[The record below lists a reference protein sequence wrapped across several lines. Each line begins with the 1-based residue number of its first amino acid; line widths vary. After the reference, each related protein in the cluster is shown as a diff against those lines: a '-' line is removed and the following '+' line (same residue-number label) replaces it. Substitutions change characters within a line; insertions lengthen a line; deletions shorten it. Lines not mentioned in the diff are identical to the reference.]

1 MSGSWK
7 NIFAIALISAW
18 GMHLDSARAAT
29 TLQLSNPDG
38 GEVRA
43 LVIGIDDYQHVR
55 KLRGATA
62 DARDIDSSLRT
73 MGVRDVTALIDDRAE
88 RSNVLREI
96 SALVERTKTND
107 IVFLS
112 IAGHG
117 AQEPERIKG
126 SQPDGM
132 EDVFLLP
139 GFEPTPTGSQQRI
152 LGSEFNHFIKQF
164 ELRGAKVIFVAD
176 TCHGGGMARDIDPRA
191 AEMSFRQVPAYTLL
205 VDELKP
211 VSGQGDPR
219 SELDLDRTAFLAA
232 VDRNTKAPEVRI
244 PGVDGLRG
252 ALSYAVSRAIEGS
265 ADANHDGKVT
275 LKEFF
280 GNIRQVVYQ
289 LSDQR
294 QNVVTMTSPNRSP
307 DIDVAFGLTRGVT
320 LIQGPIEGPQPL
332 VAQPSAP
339 QPSASLPRASAS
351 LAAGGIAPIALP
363 RSNPKFAGGASVP
376 IRLAALDGRISYF
389 PNAKSRDST
398 FQAVQPTDNPDLI
411 WDPASHDV
419 IAWGD
424 VVAYGVELADLST
437 VIDRTAAIR
446 TLKGIATQSPQVMRV
461 SPDDRLH
468 HNDQTVNIDLSEV
481 GGRAVVLFNVSGD
494 GTIQMLY
501 PTGAD
506 VSPVRSANLRLSLRV
521 REPFGAEQVVAV
533 TSQQRMIDFED
544 ALQQMNH
551 RRASGQVIK
560 SLERYLPPDARV
572 GSVGFFTVP

>member
-1 MSGSWK
+1 MPGSWK
-7 NIFAIALISAW
+7 IMFTIALISASSV
-18 GMHLDSARAAT
+18 HLDSARAAS

-55 KLRGATA
+55 KLKGATA
-62 DARDIDSSLRT
+62 DAHDIDSSLRT
-73 MGVRDVTALIDDRAE
+73 MGVRDVTALINDRAD

-139 GFEPTPTGSQQRI
+139 GFEATPTGSQQRI
-152 LGSEFNHFIKQF
+152 LGNEFNHFIKQF

-176 TCHGGGMARDIDPRA
+176 TCHGGGMVRDIDPRA
-191 AEMSFRQVPAYTLL
+191 AAMSFRQIPSYTLL

-211 VSGQGDPR
+211 VSDQGDPR
-219 SELDLDRTAFLAA
+219 SELDLDHTAFLAA
-232 VDRNTKAPEVRI
+232 VDRNTKAPEVRV
-244 PGVDGLRG
+244 PGIDGLRG
-252 ALSYAVSRAIEGS
+252 ALSYAVARAVEGN
-265 ADANHDGKVT
+265 ADADHDGKVT

-280 GNIRQVVYQ
+280 ANIRQVVYQ

-307 DIDVAFGLTRGVT
+307 DVDVAFGLTRGVT
-320 LIQGPIEGPQPL
+320 LIQGPIEGPQP
-332 VAQPSAP
+332 SAP
-339 QPSASLPRASAS
+339 KSVAPKSVASLSPASAS
-351 LAAGGIAPIALP
+351 LAAGGTAPIPLP
-363 RSNPKFAGGASVP
+363 GPNPQIVGQVSPP
-376 IRLAALDGRISYF
+376 IRLAALDGKTNYF
-389 PNAKSRDST
+389 PSPKSRDST
-398 FQAVQPTDNPDLI
+398 FQTVTPTDNPDLI
-411 WDPASHDV
+411 WDPVSHDV

-424 VVAYGVELADLST
+424 VIAYGVDPVDIPT

-461 SPDDRLH
+461 SPDDRLQ

-481 GGRAVVLFNVSGD
+481 EGRAVVLFNVSGD

-501 PTGAD
+501 PIGSDA
-506 VSPVRSANLRLSLRV
+506 SPVRSANLRLPLRV
-521 REPFGAEQVVAV
+521 REPFGAEQIVAV
-533 TSQQRMIDFED
+533 TSLQRMVDFEK
-544 ALQQMNH
+544 ALQQLNL
-551 RRASGQVIK
+551 RRTSGQVIK
-560 SLERYLPPDARV
+560 SLERYMPADARV
-572 GSVGFFTVP
+572 GSVGFFSVP

>member
-1 MSGSWK
+1 MRGPLK
-7 NIFAIALISAW
+7 IILTIASIAVSSV
-18 GMHLDSARAAT
+18 HLDGARAAA

-38 GEVRA
+38 GDVRA
-43 LVIGIDDYQHVR
+43 LVVGVDDYQHVR
-55 KLRGATA
+55 KLKGATA
-62 DARDIDSSLRT
+62 DARDIDSSLRA
-73 MGVRDVTALIDDRAE
+73 MGVRDVTALINAQADR
-88 RSNVLREI
+88 SSVLREI

-107 IVFLS
+107 LVFLS

-117 AQEPERIKG
+117 TQEPERIKG

-139 GFEPTPTGSQQRI
+139 GFELTPAGSQQRI
-152 LGSEFNHFIKQF
+152 LGSEFNHFIRQF

-191 AEMSFRQVPAYTLL
+191 AEMSFRQIPTYNLL

-211 VSGQGDPR
+211 VSDQGDPR

-232 VDRNTKAPEVRI
+232 VDRDTKAPEVRV
-244 PGVDGLRG
+244 PGIDGLRG
-252 ALSYAVSRAIEGS
+252 ALSYAVARAVEGN
-265 ADANHDGKVT
+265 ADADHDGKVT
-275 LKEFF
+275 LNELFA
-280 GNIRQVVYQ
+280 NIRQVVYQ

-307 DIDVAFGLTRGVT
+307 DIDVAFALTRGVT
-320 LIQGPIEGPQPL
+320 LIQGPIEGPQLP
-332 VAQPSAP
+332 APQSSPSQPAAPSPPSAGANRRIAER
-339 QPSASLPRASAS
+339 PSA
-351 LAAGGIAPIALP
+351 
-363 RSNPKFAGGASVP
+363 P
-376 IRLAALDGRISYF
+376 IRLAALDGKTDHF
-389 PNAKSRDST
+389 AGLKSPDSVV
-398 FQAVQPTDNPDLI
+398 QAVKPTDNPDLI
-411 WDPASHDV
+411 WDPVSHDV

-424 VVAYGVELADLST
+424 VIAYGVDTADLPN

-446 TLKGIATQSPQVMRV
+446 TLKSMATQSPQVMRV

-468 HNDQTVNIDLSEV
+468 HNSQTVDIDLSEV

-501 PTGAD
+501 PIGSDA
-506 VSPVRSANLRLSLRV
+506 SLARSAELRLPLRV
-521 REPFGAEQVVAV
+521 REPFGAEQIVAV
-533 TSQQRMIDFED
+533 TSQQRMVDLEKI
-544 ALQQMNH
+544 LQQSNR

-560 SLERYLPPDARV
+560 SLERYMPADARI

>member
-1 MSGSWK
+1 MPGPWK
-7 NIFAIALISAW
+7 IVFTIALISASSV
-18 GMHLDSARAAT
+18 HLDSARAAS

-55 KLRGATA
+55 KLKGATA
-62 DARDIDSSLRT
+62 DAHDIDSSLRT
-73 MGVRDVTALIDDRAE
+73 MGVGDVTALINDRAD

-139 GFEPTPTGSQQRI
+139 GFEATPTGSQQRI
-152 LGSEFNHFIKQF
+152 LGNEFNHFIKQF

-176 TCHGGGMARDIDPRA
+176 TCHGGGMVRDIDPRA
-191 AEMSFRQVPAYTLL
+191 AAMSFRQIPSYTLL

-252 ALSYAVSRAIEGS
+252 ALSYAVARAIEGS
-265 ADANHDGKVT
+265 ADANHDGKGT

-320 LIQGPIEGPQPL
+320 LIQGPIEGPQP
-332 VAQPSAP
+332 AAP
-339 QPSASLPRASAS
+339 QSLASLPPASAS
-351 LAAGGIAPIALP
+351 LAAGGIAPIPLP
-363 RSNPKFAGGASVP
+363 GPNPQIVGQVSPP
-376 IRLAALDGRISYF
+376 IRLAALDGKTNYF
-389 PNAKSRDST
+389 PSPKSRDST
-398 FQAVQPTDNPDLI
+398 FQTVTPTDNPDLI
-411 WDPASHDV
+411 WDPVSHDV
-419 IAWGD
+419 IA
-424 VVAYGVELADLST
+424 YGVDPVDIPT

-461 SPDDRLH
+461 SPDDRLQ

-481 GGRAVVLFNVSGD
+481 EGRAVVLFNVSGD

-501 PTGAD
+501 PIGSDA
-506 VSPVRSANLRLSLRV
+506 SPVRSANLRLPLRV
-521 REPFGAEQVVAV
+521 REPFGAEQIVAV
-533 TSQQRMIDFED
+533 TSPQRMVDFEK
-544 ALQQMNH
+544 ALQQLNH

-560 SLERYLPPDARV
+560 SLERYMPADARV

>member
-1 MSGSWK
+1 
-7 NIFAIALISAW
+7 
-18 GMHLDSARAAT
+18 MHLDSARAAT

-363 RSNPKFAGGASVP
+363 RPNPKFAGGASAP

-521 REPFGAEQVVAV
+521 LEPFGAEQVVAV